1 MVDLIL
7 SVQTRKEPFSPPLN
21 NLHKTSLKKEENW
34 STMRHIFATKFCDGG
49 AMDGNLRLLCLWIS
63 WGWELAWI
71 GCSVRSSRRWRCDV
85 TPVNTNT
92 LNHHGTSIAPFHQ
105 YWRKKLFI
113 YVCKLLNI
121 CKYQRFP
128 SKCFI
133 ISTGLLFSSA
143 WRSSPSLWW
152 SLHLQGP
159 GARWRKDGEL

>member
-1 MVDLIL
+1 M
-7 SVQTRKEPFSPPLN
+7 QTRREPFSTPLN

-49 AMDGNLRLLCLWIS
+49 AVDGNLRLPCLWIS

-85 TPVNTNT
+85 IPVNTNT
-92 LNHHGTSIAPFHQ
+92 FNQSLTMEHRMHYFTNIEEKIICNLLKVCQFERYPF
-105 YWRKKLFI
+105 
-113 YVCKLLNI
+113 
-121 CKYQRFP
+121 
-128 SKCFI
+128 KCFI
-133 ISTGLLFSSA
+133 FSIVSLFSSA

-152 SLHLQGP
+152 SLHLQGR

>member
-1 MVDLIL
+1 M
-7 SVQTRKEPFSPPLN
+7 QTRREPFSTPLN

-49 AMDGNLRLLCLWIS
+49 AVDGNLRLPCLWIS

-92 LNHHGTSIAPFHQ
+92 LNHSLTMEHHCTNQ
-105 YWRKKLFI
+105 YWRERKTFHMCNI
-113 YVCKLLNI
+113 LNI
-121 CKYQRFP
+121 CKFQRFP
-128 SKCFI
+128 FKCSIF
-133 ISTGLLFSSA
+133 STGLLFSSA

-152 SLHLQGP
+152 SLHQQELGV
-159 GARWRKDGEL
+159 RWRKDGEL